1 MVSSRVEQSG
11 IQGLLSMPLI
21 LSEVLQVLTT
31 SLKATLDIFKG
42 SCTGKVVL
50 IVDDSAVNL
59 LFVKSI
65 LQQLDL
71 TVMEA
76 SNGEEALD
84 ILNNHHC
91 DLMLTDIQMSVLDGL
106 EVTKRIRSEKSNYR
120 NIPIIGLSGDSSQE
134 TVLKAKHF
142 GMNDYLVKPFDN
154 MLLLRKVVSLL

>member
-1 MVSSRVEQSG
+1 M
-11 IQGLLSMPLI
+11 
-21 LSEVLQVLTT
+21 
-31 SLKATLDIFKG
+31 
-42 SCTGKVVL
+42 
-50 IVDDSAVNL
+50 
-59 LFVKSI
+59 
-65 LQQLDL
+65 
-71 TVMEA
+71 
-76 SNGEEALD
+76 
-84 ILNNHHC
+84 NNHHC